1 MLFGFTVG
9 ILSENK
15 SYNFRL
21 FFVNND
27 FFNWLSVIG
36 CLLYLKAIPER
47 HFSAAKHS
55 VGNTCI
61 DAVADTFGKTFT
73 VFFGV
78 PFQKHFVEFAAFVF
92 GYRLERGYNFY
103 AVFFFKHF
111 FVHNAVATVSREPV
125 EHINDYVL
133 ERSRLSVGNHFLK
146 SGAMIVRSAFC
157 FIRIGI
163 DYFYAFV
170 FGKFTANANLSLYTL
185 LVLTLR
191 TEPSVNYSVFHFTS
205 EKIYFFGKQPIG
217 KWRNGQGISRKY
229 CRIRRLTY
237 SFQRY
242 FIPLTEPTF
251 SDTIIPKNKIEKFQ

>member
-1 MLFGFTVG
+1 MLFRLAVG
-9 ILSENK
+9 ILSKNK
-15 SYNFRL
+15 SDDFRL
-21 FFVNND
+21 FVVNND
-27 FFNWLSVIG
+27 FFNRLSVIC
-36 CLLYLKAIPER
+36 CLLYLKTISER
-47 HFSAAKHS
+47 HFSTAKHS

-78 PFQKHFVEFAAFVF
+78 PFQKHFVEFTAFVF
-92 GYRLERGYNFY
+92 GYRLERRYNFY
-103 AVFFFKHF
+103 AVFFFEHF
-111 FVHNAVATVSREPV
+111 LVHNAVATVSGEPV
-125 EHINDYVL
+125 EHIHDYVL
-133 ERSRLSVGNHFLK
+133 ERSRLSIGHHFLK
-146 SGAMIVRSAFC
+146 CRSIGIRACFG
-157 FIRIGI
+157 FIRVNV
-163 DYFYAFV
+163 DYFYPFS
-170 FGKFTANANLSLYTL
+170 FGKFTANTDLSLDTL

-217 KWRNGQGISRKY
+217 KCRNSQGISRKY
-229 CRIRRLTY
+229 CCIRLLTY